1 VLRRLSPPRGPC
13 PLLLVLLVRF
23 RESRFWASIR
33 AGLINRRNFRRAE
46 GFISS
51 DQIEIL
57 RGTL

>member
-1 VLRRLSPPRGPC
+1 VLRRLSPPAGTVSSFIGSVPRKS
-13 PLLLVLLVRF
+13 LLG
-23 RESRFWASIR
+23 SSIR
-33 AGLINRRNFRRAE
+33 AGLISRRNFRRAE